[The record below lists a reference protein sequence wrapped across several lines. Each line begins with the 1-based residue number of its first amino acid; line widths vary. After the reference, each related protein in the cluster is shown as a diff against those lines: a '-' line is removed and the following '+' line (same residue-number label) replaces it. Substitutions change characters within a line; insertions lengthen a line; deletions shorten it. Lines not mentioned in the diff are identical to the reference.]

1 MENSIP
7 TYTSRAATVGGVL
20 TVLIFKVNIDELL
33 MNALLAAVGALVSF
47 GVSTFLSY
55 LLKRWRRK

>member
-7 TYTSRAATVGGVL
+7 TYTGRAATVGGIL
-20 TVLIFKVNIDELL
+20 TVLLFKVNIDELL